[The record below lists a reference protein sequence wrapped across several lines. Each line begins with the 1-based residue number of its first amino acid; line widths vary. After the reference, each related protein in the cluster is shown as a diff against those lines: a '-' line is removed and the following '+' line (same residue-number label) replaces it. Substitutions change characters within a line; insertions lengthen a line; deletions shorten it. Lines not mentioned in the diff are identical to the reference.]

1 MSLNWCQTLS
11 CDSVCCETSLSYF
24 LYNILFPFCTLDL
37 LHRLIHLWIWQMF
50 LSKSSILHSGY
61 IFYTFMQSLEI
72 KTMAVALL
80 ASCSIVWTTGT
91 QRRWSKY
98 EKGFWNIYCHTF
110 RNDFHISI
118 YLSFLFVVIFVS
130 QKCLYFILVFY
141 FNLILFRFALPLFW
155 FALCFILLIYL
166 CVCLFFNAIFI
177 LCFLDLFVLLC
188 FIFLWFGSFCFTF
201 ALFIFLILGTHLK
214 FFLSYVGLC
223 RVMLERLG
231 ILIKLN

>member
-1 MSLNWCQTLS
+1 MILYAVKHPSLTFS
-11 CDSVCCETSLSYF
+11 TIFYF
-24 LYNILFPFCTLDL
+24 LFVLLISCTG
-37 LHRLIHLWIWQMF
+37 W
-50 LSKSSILHSGY
+50 Y
-61 IFYTFMQSLEI
+61 IYEFGRCFYPKAAYCIQGIYFI

-98 EKGFWNIYCHTF
+98 EKGFWHIYCHTF